1 MCASMANRSHLF
13 RKTDRIETAFY
24 RGGSREPKPI
34 DRSVP
39 SPASTITLD
48 PASVRRAWLN
58 TYWET
63 QVAKEMAKT

>member
-1 MCASMANRSHLF
+1 MRARRSDLF
-13 RKTDRIETAFY
+13 RKTDRIEAALY
-24 RGGSREPKPI
+24 RGGKREPKPI

-39 SPASTITLD
+39 SPANTITLD

-63 QVAKEMAKT
+63 QIAKEMAKT